1 MDTNWIASR
10 RQLLVR
16 DGLSFFLLTV
26 ITVVLFGFTLF
37 MFRSFSSHREELADR
52 WAGRARIALNNG
64 KPEEAI
70 SALETSLEYAPGV
83 RSNQLMLAQALS
95 AAGHTE
101 QATNYFLNLWE
112 TEPGNGVI
120 NLQLARLERRRH
132 DKEAAIHYYR
142 AAIYGTWDG
151 DGVVHRRDVRL
162 ELANY
167 LIDEHDYQTA
177 QTELLIAASNAPA
190 EPGLDMG
197 FGDELLRAGD
207 RPDAMRY
214 YEKAIRR
221 QPRNALALDKAGRLA
236 FAMGDYTRA
245 RGLLERAVRD
255 SAGVPGSAAKPEEED
270 DIAMLHRTERLL
282 ALSPEAA
289 PNLQEHVKRLMQA
302 GSLARQRLSACTAQL
317 QTSQPLPPAMQAL
330 ATQWAGATGT
340 ATKKALL
347 DDETQRDALMSLV
360 YDTET
365 TTAQLCGQPTGDDS
379 LLLLLAED
387 ARGQGADA
395 RAAQEPGKGS
405 GQEP

>member
-10 RQLLVR
+10 RQLLLR
-16 DGLSFFLLTV
+16 DGLSFLLLTL

-37 MFRSFSSHREELADR
+37 MFRSFSSHRAELADR
-52 WAGRARIALNNG
+52 WAGRGQIALNTG

-83 RSNQLMLAQALS
+83 RANQLMLAQALS

-101 QATNYFLNLWE
+101 QATSYFLNLWE
-112 TEPGNGVI
+112 TEPGDGVI

-132 DKEAAIHYYR
+132 DKQAAIHYYR
-142 AAIYGTWDG
+142 AAIYGTWEG
-151 DGVVHRRDVRL
+151 DGIVHRRDVRL

-167 LIDEHDYQTA
+167 LIDEHDFQTA

-190 EPGLDMG
+190 EPGLELG

-207 RPDAMRY
+207 RSDAMRY
-214 YEKAIRR
+214 YQKAIRQ

-255 SAGVPGSAAKPEEED
+255 SAGVPGSAAKPDEED

-282 ALSPEAA
+282 AISPELA
-289 PNLQEHVKRLMQA
+289 PNPQEHVARLMQA
-302 GSLARQRLSACTAQL
+302 GSLARQRLSSCTAQL
-317 QTSQPLPPAMQAL
+317 QTTQLLPPAIQAL
-330 ATQWAGATGT
+330 TTQWAGQAGAISRKT
-340 ATKKALL
+340 LL
-347 DDETQRDALMSLV
+347 DDEVQRDSMTSLI

-365 TTAQLCGQPTGDDS
+365 TTAQLCGQPTGDDA
-379 LLLLLAED
+379 LLLLLAESAHGQGPD
-387 ARGQGADA
+387 AR
-395 RAAQEPGKGS
+395 S